1 MWSITETRSSCGKQ
15 NFWKHVVVVQRGFVE
30 TQPRLRVG
38 KTKSSFSVMNI
49 LCFWMKIVDYI
60 IENRSESFCLEI
72 EDREAQ
78 KDPLRQLED
87 KHFFK

>member
-1 MWSITETRSSCGKQ
+1 
-15 NFWKHVVVVQRGFVE
+15 
-30 TQPRLRVG
+30 
-38 KTKSSFSVMNI
+38 
-49 LCFWMKIVDYI
+49 MKIVDYI